1 VTGVNEILTWLLDV
15 VQNVDPVLRTI
26 LAGLAVMLET
36 SVLVGLIVPGDTMVI
51 VAGTAV
57 ASPVEGVVLGAA
69 VVVGALLGESGGF
82 WLGRY
87 FGPRI
92 RSSRLG
98 QKLGD
103 HNWERAD
110 RYLRRRGGPAIFL
123 SRFLPVLH
131 SLVPLTVGMSGYRYR
146 RFLAWTAPAC
156 VLWAAL
162 YVSIAAT
169 AAGTYRELSD
179 RIHYAG
185 YIFVGILAVFLV
197 LVFVGKKLI
206 ERAERRHLADDVQ
219 PLEAVDGDVKD

>member
-1 VTGVNEILTWLLDV
+1 MNEILTWLLDV

-26 LAGLAVMLET
+26 LAGVAVMLET

-57 ASPVEGVVLGAA
+57 ASPVEGVVLAGAI
-69 VVVGALLGESGGF
+69 VVGALLGESFGF

-92 RSSRLG
+92 RGSRLG
-98 QKLGD
+98 QKLGER
-103 HNWERAD
+103 NWERAD

-131 SLVPLTVGMSGYRYR
+131 SLVPLTVGMSGYSYR
-146 RFLAWTAPAC
+146 RFLAWTTPAC
-156 VLWAAL
+156 VVWASL
-162 YVSIAAT
+162 YVTVAAS

-179 RIHYAG
+179 RIHGAG
-185 YIFVGILAVFLV
+185 YIFVGILVAFIV
-197 LVFVGKKLI
+197 LVFLGKKII
-206 ERAERRHLADDVQ
+206 ERLERRHLADETS
-219 PLEAVDGDVKD
+219 PLEPVDGDVKD

>member
-1 VTGVNEILTWLLDV
+1 MNEILTSLLDLV
-15 VQNVDPVLRTI
+15 RDVDPVLRTVV
-26 LAGLAVMLET
+26 AGVAMVLET

-57 ASPVEGVVLGAA
+57 ASPIEGVVLAA
-69 VVVGALLGESGGF
+69 AIVVGALIGESLGF

-92 RSSRLG
+92 RASRVG
-98 QKLGD
+98 QKLGER
-103 HNWERAD
+103 NWERAD

-131 SLVPLTVGMSGYRYR
+131 SLVPLTVGMSGYSYR
-146 RFLAWTAPAC
+146 RFLAWTTPAC
-156 VLWAAL
+156 IVWAGL
-162 YVSIAAT
+162 YVTVAAS

-185 YIFVGILAVFLV
+185 YVFVGILVVFLV
-197 LVFVGKKLI
+197 LVFIGKKVI
-206 ERAERRHLADDVQ
+206 ERVERRHLADEATPLQ
-219 PLEAVDGDVKD
+219 PVDGDVKD

>member
-1 VTGVNEILTWLLDV
+1 MNEILTSLLDLV
-15 VQNVDPVLRTI
+15 RDVDPVLRTVV
-26 LAGLAVMLET
+26 AGVAMVLET

-57 ASPVEGVVLGAA
+57 ASPIEGVVLAA
-69 VVVGALLGESGGF
+69 AIVVGALIGESLGF

-92 RSSRLG
+92 RASRVG
-98 QKLGD
+98 QKLGER
-103 HNWERAD
+103 NWERAD

-131 SLVPLTVGMSGYRYR
+131 SLVPLTVGMSGYSYR
-146 RFLAWTAPAC
+146 RFLAWTTPAC
-156 VLWAAL
+156 IVWAGL
-162 YVSIAAT
+162 YVTVAAS

-185 YIFVGILAVFLV
+185 YVFVGILVVFLV
-197 LVFVGKKLI
+197 LVFIGKKVI
-206 ERAERRHLADDVQ
+206 ERAERRHLADEAI
-219 PLEAVDGDVKD
+219 PLEPVDGDVKD

>member
-1 VTGVNEILTWLLDV
+1 MNEILTWLLDV
-15 VQNVDPVLRTI
+15 VQNVDPVVRT
-26 LAGLAVMLET
+26 LVAGVAMMLET
-36 SVLVGLIVPGDTMVI
+36 SVLVGLVVPGDTVVI
-51 VAGTAV
+51 VAGTAI
-57 ASPVEGVVLGAA
+57 ASPLEGVLLGIAVVLGSLA
-69 VVVGALLGESGGF
+69 GESLGF

-92 RSSRLG
+92 RASRLG

-103 HNWERAD
+103 RNWDRAD

-156 VLWAAL
+156 IVWASL
-162 YVSIAAT
+162 YITVAAT
-169 AAGTYRELSD
+169 AAGTYRELAD

-185 YIFVGILAVFLV
+185 YVFVAIIVVFLV
-197 LVFVGKKLI
+197 LVYVGKKVL
-206 ERAERRHLADDVQ
+206 ERIERRHLAEEADS
-219 PLEAVDGDVKD
+219 LEPAGDDVKD